1 MMRIADKGINK
12 NFGIE
17 SSPSANSTATVHA
30 PFDVPI
36 AVNDSSTVTIA
47 EPFQLPLFGAY
58 APNFVILYDISSVIE
73 AADSFNKTVVS
84 FSHCWHSLELSG
96 VAKSCIPKA

>member
-47 EPFQLPLFGAY
+47 EPFQLPLFGDMRL
-58 APNFVILYDISSVIE
+58 ILSYYMI
-73 AADSFNKTVVS
+73 F
-84 FSHCWHSLELSG
+84 LL
-96 VAKSCIPKA
+96 